1 MCNAT
6 YATSTNSAYRQYAFA
21 FEGLETLAVTSEYE
35 PSSELFCAVAQMM
48 HRNPNLH
55 SILFD
60 CKYAESMSGNWS
72 LVDFLCDTS
81 LDERTVFVW
90 PRLSHLVLRFWK
102 GDLWQSEEQVKL
114 LAKFL
119 VAHPRMETLILQET
133 CLEDSQGD
141 TAKQLSLAEYPDSLP
156 SLKRLIGSP
165 RLIAGV
171 LESRAALSSV
181 KRVIDNSEE
190 GFDQDGAKAPYI
202 DRIMNALDN
211 TPKNQINRLTIEAPQ
226 LDREVYARIS
236 RIAPQINFLEFFRPF
251 VADTTT
257 PNAEGLQ
264 CTALNRYANLEII
277 GGHIVGDF
285 AAALECSQQEG
296 ILALAKQVPKIR
308 AVHNG
313 NGRLVTVHRD
323 SNGEVLHLGSS
334 QFLNNE
340 DLDWATF
347 DVDWRHR
354 LVSRRELKKLRG
366 LEESEELVFVS
377 Y

>member
-1 MCNAT
+1 
-6 YATSTNSAYRQYAFA
+6 
-21 FEGLETLAVTSEYE
+21 
-35 PSSELFCAVAQMM
+35 
-48 HRNPNLH
+48 
-55 SILFD
+55 
-60 CKYAESMSGNWS
+60 
-72 LVDFLCDTS
+72 
-81 LDERTVFVW
+81 
-90 PRLSHLVLRFWK
+90 
-102 GDLWQSEEQVKL
+102 
-114 LAKFL
+114 
-119 VAHPRMETLILQET
+119 METLILQET

-257 PNAEGLQ
+257 PNAEGFNAQ
-264 CTALNRYANLEII
+264 IDIPEALNRYPNLEII
-277 GGHIVGDF
+277 GGHIVGDL
-285 AAALECSQQEG
+285 ADELNCSQQEG